1 MYHTDTND
9 NRECA
14 QMRLLLSDYLDDTL
28 SARQVW
34 NVEKHLAACAECA
47 ALCRRMQATV
57 RLLQAA
63 PRFDTSDNFMAKLHA
78 RLDSVEPER
87 PLSRSRLTALRD
99 GWAALVET
107 LRQRPAPALSLGF
120 ALTALVALLL
130 LPHGGAVKPSDLPLP
145 PSRPTSAPVPIAA
158 ESLRRSVALAAANP
172 LDDPAAANLEAHAAL
187 EDAAAVNT
195 DAAPN

>member
-1 MYHTDTND
+1 MVSTHAND

-14 QMRLLLSDYLDDTL
+14 QMQPLLSDYLDNTL

-47 ALCRRMQATV
+47 ALCREIRATV

-63 PRFDTSDNFMAKLHA
+63 PRFDTGGDFMAKLHA

-99 GWAALVET
+99 GWAGLVAT
-107 LRQRPAPALSLGF
+107 LRQRPVPALSLGF
-120 ALTALVALLL
+120 AVTALLALLL
-130 LPHGGAVKPSDLPLP
+130 MPHGGSVKPSDLPAP
-145 PSRPTSAPVPIAA
+145 PPPLASTPAPLAA
-158 ESLRRSVALAAANP
+158 QSLRRNVALAAANP

-187 EDAAAVNT
+187 EDVASVNT
-195 DAAPN
+195 DTPPY